1 LDVDVVVV
9 EREESSDEHTKKK
22 LAGCGH
28 FFIFLLSIFVFLLV
42 SVITCSPE
50 PSFPLALEELFCFYS
65 LASAEDVLHLVVR
78 PFCLKE
84 MTLSP
89 AEGKASAID
98 EPLDKSKQIDCSRLE
113 VASCVPPEQ
122 LEPPCDSV
130 SEETALV

>member
-1 LDVDVVVV
+1 MFVNFRLFVFSLDVDVVVV
-9 EREESSDEHTKKK
+9 EREESSDEPTKKRK

-28 FFIFLLSIFVFLLV
+28 FFIFLLSIFVFLLIA
-42 SVITCSPE
+42 VITCSPE
-50 PSFPLALEELFCFYS
+50 PSLPL
-65 LASAEDVLHLVVR
+65 EDVVHLVVR

-89 AEGKASAID
+89 AEGEASAID

>member
-1 LDVDVVVV
+1 MNLQ
-9 EREESSDEHTKKK
+9 KKRK

-28 FFIFLLSIFVFLLV
+28 FFIFLLSIFVFLLIA
-42 SVITCSPE
+42 VITCSPE
-50 PSFPLALEELFCFYS
+50 PSLPL
-65 LASAEDVLHLVVR
+65 EDVVHLVVR

-89 AEGKASAID
+89 AEGEASAIE